1 MKGCS
6 KHFGRDIEVK
16 SMTNASPSTVKI
28 VIAWLIANAVD
39 AATTYV
45 GLQLGEVEG
54 SRFPAFILARF
65 GATAFWTVKVC
76 LTVALPV
83 ATVYLARRYPY
94 AENFAWRFMGFST
107 AVVALVAGWGFYVI
121 AR

>member
-1 MKGCS
+1 MQS
-6 KHFGRDIEVK
+6 ITDLRSYRVK
-16 SMTNASPSTVKI
+16 D
-28 VIAWLIANAVD
+28 VIAWLAANALD
-39 AATTYV
+39 AVTTYISF
-45 GLQLGEVEG
+45 QLGGIEA
-54 SRFPAFILARF
+54 SPFPVFILTTF
-65 GATAFWTVKVC
+65 GATAFWTLKAS

>member
-1 MKGCS
+1 M
-6 KHFGRDIEVK
+6 DIEAK
-16 SMTNASPSTVKI
+16 SVTNARSPRMSNI
-28 VIAWLIANAVD
+28 IAWIAANVLD
-39 AATTYV
+39 AAATCI
-45 GLQLGEVEG
+45 GLQSGGVEA
-54 SRFPAFILARF
+54 SPLPAFILARF

-94 AENFAWRFMGFST
+94 AEGFAWRLMGFST
-107 AVVALVAGWGFYVI
+107 AAVALVAGWGFYVI

>member
-16 SMTNASPSTVKI
+16 SMTNASPSRVKI

-45 GLQLGEVEG
+45 GLESGGIEA
-54 SRFPAFILARF
+54 SPFPGFILARF
-65 GATAFWTVKVC
+65 GATALWTLKAF

-83 ATVYLARRYPY
+83 ATVYLVRRYPY
-94 AENFAWRFMGFST
+94 AESFAWRFMGFST
-107 AVVALVAGWGFYVI
+107 AAVALVAGWGFYVI